1 MKILLING
9 WGGLLDALYPLQ
21 HELQQRG
28 HHVDIM
34 DYVDVLDPKILNQYV
49 EKLSPYDVVA
59 GWSLGG
65 QVATVLLDEYYQKYP
80 NAPKKILWTLFSN
93 PCFIVNKNWKY
104 AQMEHEFLDFEHHF
118 IEQPKRT
125 LHIFLRNISGYG
137 GAEYQ
142 KLVQM
147 QNDYLHQDGAYQH
160 LLMGLNLLKQLNTL
174 ACLARLDNHHIRHFC
189 FLAEQDDLAPHKL
202 YEPLMQ
208 FGSSLFLTLEWM
220 DFKHHF
226 SIYTQAKDVSAWFQS
241 CLEDELIV
249 T

>member
-49 EKLSPYDVVA
+49 ERLKPYDVVA

-65 QVATVLLDEYYQKYP
+65 QVATVLLDEYYQTYP

-104 AQMEHEFLDFEHHF
+104 AQMEYEFLDFEQDF
-118 IEQPKRT
+118 IQHTQRT
-125 LHIFLRNISGYG
+125 FHVFLRRVSLCVD
-137 GAEYQ
+137 YQ
-142 KLVQM
+142 KFVKVQN
-147 QNDYLHQDGAYQH
+147 QYLTQDGAYQH
-160 LLMGLNLLKQLNTL
+160 LLMGLNLLKTL
-174 ACLARLDNHHIRHFC
+174 DNLPRLARLDELGIRHLC
-189 FLAEQDDLAPHKL
+189 CLAQHDRLAPCNL
-202 YEPLMQ
+202 AQPLKR
-208 FGSSLFLTLEWM
+208 FGSKVGLTLEYLV
-220 DFKHHF
+220 FKNHF
-226 SIYTQAKDVSAWFQS
+226 SIYTQAKDVSDWFLCS
-241 CLEDELIV
+241 LEHEPS
-249 T
+249 